1 MTHQQQPQA
10 RGGMTLKDTA
20 TVSEYIVTGMVC
32 QHCVSAVTEE
42 VGAINGVTDVQVDLD
57 TGRVCVTS
65 NGPVDGAAVRAA
77 IGEAGYEIA
86 G

>member
-1 MTHQQQPQA
+1 M
-10 RGGMTLKDTA
+10 GDTA

-42 VGAINGVTDVQVDLD
+42 VGAIENVSDVQVDLT
-57 TGRVCVTS
+57 TGVVRVTS
-65 NGPVDGAAVRAA
+65 NGPVEGAVVRAA
-77 IGEAGYEIA
+77 IGEAGYEVS